1 MKSLTFTAFIAVLA
15 CAFSTSAQEAEATPK
30 SDQHLQL
37 ERALESLNAVI
48 SDRPSRSHHDRA
60 EVLFRLGRFEEAIK
74 DYDTSIQFK
83 WPHDDNSCWERGL
96 AQYYV
101 GDFQAGAEQFVR
113 YHRVGA
119 LDIENGLWRLLCIAE
134 DEGIEKARTMILH
147 YPRKMRKPFPSLL
160 AVYMNEGKAEAVF
173 EEANRDVTSEEERT
187 ANLFNAHYYLAKY
200 YDITDQHT
208 LARTHIQK
216 ALEYRIP
223 HFMYACAQID
233 AERLNAA
240 SDE

>member
-1 MKSLTFTAFIAVLA
+1 MKPVTCIAFVAVLA
-15 CAFSTSAQEAEATPK
+15 CTFNTSAQQTEVAQKNE
-30 SDQHLQL
+30 QQQQL
-37 ERALESLNAVI
+37 ERALESLNTVI
-48 SDRPSRSHHDRA
+48 SDVPSRHHHDRA
-60 EVLFRLGRFEEAIK
+60 EILFRLGRFEEAIK

-96 AQYYV
+96 AQYYA

-119 LDIENGLWRLLCIAE
+119 LDIENGIWRFLCIAE
-134 DEGIEKARTMILH
+134 AEGIEKARAMILH
-147 YPRKMRKPFPSLL
+147 YPRKMRNPFPSLL
-160 AVYMNEGKAEAVF
+160 DLYLGEGKSEAVL

-187 ANLFNAHYYLAKY
+187 TNAFNAHYYLAKY
-200 YDITDQHT
+200 YDITDQTT

-233 AERLNAA
+233 AERLQVANN
-240 SDE
+240 E